1 MKISRIR
8 EFKNFCLAATIFV
21 AGASLAAC
29 SSSDDSINEN
39 QQPVTPIKPQVYTM
53 TVKATK
59 GSDAADTRGLYTS
72 TTEGKTSL
80 NVKWNEGEVV
90 KVYQGDA
97 EIGELTAAASA
108 TASTTLTGSFDSAPS
123 TSAAL
128 TFYFHTNATPSYSG
142 QDGTLETIASTYD
155 FCAPATVTT
164 GNFDVDDKNKKITVS
179 GGVNF
184 GTNQQAIIKFTLLNK
199 ANDATIRPSAL
210 TVSDGTSTVELT
222 QIPAATYP
230 TNGNGVL
237 YVAFPAAGSAKTV
250 TLTATVDQD
259 TYTYEKSGV
268 TFTNGNY
275 YEINVKMLKTKS
287 INAGPVEVPAGEHWL
302 ITGTVDGEGKSVVT
316 SNRITIAEGAAVT
329 LAGVNINGDG
339 TVTSGDYAGIVCEGN
354 ATIILKGANTVKG
367 FHYNYPGIQAGP
379 ALTTL
384 TIDGTGTLNASSN
397 IETENNT
404 KEGSPGIGSGYKG
417 ISGNIIIQGSVNVT
431 ASGGAYAA
439 GIGSG
444 NEGTCGTITI
454 KGGTIK
460 ATGGAYAAG
469 IGSGGGGTCGNITI
483 TGRTITAIGGTY
495 APGIGSG
502 YKGSC
507 GAITIASTVSS
518 VTATKGDG
526 APYSIG
532 AGEQAV
538 SCGTV
543 KFDDRVMYDGSAW
556 TTTPEHGNSYGGLKF
571 AVSKTMYDGDTW
583 TLTP

>member
-1 MKISRIR
+1 MGVRLLLTANGCGTKRKEDTTMKISRIK
-8 EFKNFCLAATIFV
+8 ELKNFCLAATILV

-155 FCAPATVTT
+155 FCALATVTT

-184 GTNQQAIIKFTLLNK
+184 GTNQQAIIKFTLLDK
-199 ANDATIRPSAL
+199 TKVDDVAIKPTTL

-222 QIPAATYP
+222 QIPDATYT

-250 TLTATVDQD
+250 TLTATVDND

-268 TFTNGNY
+268 TFTNGQY
-275 YEINVKMLKTKS
+275 YEINVKMYKYIATGKNVS
-287 INAGPVEVPAGEHWL
+287 NEDMNVPTGEHWY
-302 ITGTVDGEGKSVVT
+302 ITGT
-316 SNRITIAEGAAVT
+316 SNTNKITIADGAALT
-329 LAGVNINGDG
+329 LDNVNI
-339 TVTSGDYAGIVCEGN
+339 SSESYCIKCEGD
-354 ATIILKGANTVKG
+354 ATIILKDGSTNTLTCSD
-367 FHYNYPGIQAGP
+367 FLSTTNLNTNP
-379 ALTTL
+379 ALWAGGSGKTL
-384 TIDGTGTLNASSN
+384 TIKGTGSIVA
-397 IETENNT
+397 
-404 KEGSPGIGSGYKG
+404 KG
-417 ISGNIIIQGSVNVT
+417 GD
-431 ASGGAYAA
+431 YAA

-444 NEGTCGTITI
+444 NGGTCGNITIT
-454 KGGTIK
+454 GGTIT
-460 ATGGAYAAG
+460 AEGGANAAG
-469 IGSGGGGTCGNITI
+469 IGSGGGGTCGTITI
-483 TGRTITAIGGTY
+483 TGGTITATGGSW
-495 APGIGSG
+495 AAGIGSG
-502 YKGSC
+502 SPGTC
-507 GAITIASTVSS
+507 VAITIASTVSS
-518 VTATKGDG
+518 VTATRGSFDKD
-526 APYSIG
+526 APNSIG
-532 AGEQAV
+532 AGAGEGA

-543 KFDDRVMYDGSAW
+543 TIDDVSGATSSSTFSHFDSVVSDDG
-556 TTTPEHGNSYGGLKF
+556 N
-571 AVSKTMYDGDTW
+571 TW
-583 TLTP
+583 TLTHKNP